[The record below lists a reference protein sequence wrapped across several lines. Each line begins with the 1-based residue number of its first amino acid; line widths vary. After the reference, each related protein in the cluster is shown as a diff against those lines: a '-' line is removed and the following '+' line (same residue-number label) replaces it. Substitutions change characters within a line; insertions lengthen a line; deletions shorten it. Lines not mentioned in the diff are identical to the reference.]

1 MTIVCLIRDPYS
13 CTGGRKRV
21 TSQLHASTLLSCWS
35 IKAWQTLLTSSF
47 PFPESTFFFSFAIFL
62 GPALNCALTSVYII
76 RLCMSVLPLPSP
88 PHKPNV
94 VHHCHITTR
103 CLGSFSSAPCRT
115 FTPIVQRGASCNQSW
130 LFVETSGN
138 RQRPKLSSPAVRV
151 VTVRVRRTKSNR
163 HLFGRVAS
171 CRKSRDTYLS
181 SRSFPAIVYAAI
193 DCWAVWLFVLNYA
206 SSSCICVYSL
216 INLCV
221 RVNSPFWPECLLNRG
236 PGVVAW
242 VFLLCLQCWGLHRE
256 EENVFRQTAFIN

>member
-1 MTIVCLIRDPYS
+1 
-13 CTGGRKRV
+13 
-21 TSQLHASTLLSCWS
+21 
-35 IKAWQTLLTSSF
+35 
-47 PFPESTFFFSFAIFL
+47 
-62 GPALNCALTSVYII
+62 
-76 RLCMSVLPLPSP
+76 MSVLPLPSL